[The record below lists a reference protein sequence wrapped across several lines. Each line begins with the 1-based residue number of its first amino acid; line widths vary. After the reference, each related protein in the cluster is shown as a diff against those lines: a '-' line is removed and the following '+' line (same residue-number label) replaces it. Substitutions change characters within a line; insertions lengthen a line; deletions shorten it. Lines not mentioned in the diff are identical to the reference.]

1 MSVAIFIGRGCRAL
15 LAGRGSMRSS
25 AWLRAALLASSVHAT
40 LVAHEDGSVTA
51 IQSMAR
57 KHFGRRS
64 VELDVTG
71 ARLVIIAQE
80 DDVEPSAAD
89 YGGAVVLIKP
99 RPACACLSVSAHALH
114 SRSATSPDVTA
125 SLDLSI
131 VLARTAQGAT
141 STTTKR
147 S

>member
-1 MSVAIFIGRGCRAL
+1 
-15 LAGRGSMRSS
+15 MRSS

-40 LVAHEDGSVTA
+40 LVAQEDGSVTA

-114 SRSATSPDVTA
+114 SRSATSPRGEYRRGEQQAPMIHPYEVPTPADVTKYMVHIA
-125 SLDLSI
+125 PY
-131 VLARTAQGAT
+131 ARH
-141 STTTKR
+141 K
-147 S
+147 

>member
-1 MSVAIFIGRGCRAL
+1 M
-15 LAGRGSMRSS
+15 AGRGSMRSS

-80 DDVEPSAAD
+80 DDVATSAAD
-89 YGGAVVLIKP
+89 YAGAVVLINP
-99 RPACACLSVSAHALH
+99 RPGCAITMRKCSVAPRVGVRACRAA
-114 SRSATSPDVTA
+114 P
-125 SLDLSI
+125 
-131 VLARTAQGAT
+131 AQ
-141 STTTKR
+141 
-147 S
+147 

>member
-1 MSVAIFIGRGCRAL
+1 MSVAIFIRRCVVP
-15 LAGRGSMRSS
+15 GRGSMRSS

-40 LVAHEDGSVTA
+40 LVAQEDGSVTA

-114 SRSATSPDVTA
+114 SRSAPSPDVTA